1 MTEKKFGGLPD
12 AQITNGFKKLV
23 NGKVEIPIVV
33 GLKLWERELQHIT
46 TILKGDDTVNEVAL
60 DRFINGI
67 ALWSKGPMVF
77 NPLAPRLQGFHGA
90 VAGAQIMRMLC
101 SALFDQVLNPTI
113 RKGADGASFGEG
125 CC

>member
-1 MTEKKFGGLPD
+1 MTEKKFGGLSD
-12 AQITNGFKKLV
+12 DQITNGLKKLV
-23 NGKVEIPIVV
+23 NGKVEIPTAF
-33 GLKLWERELQHIT
+33 GLKLWERELQHVT
-46 TILKGDDTVNEVAL
+46 TILKSDATVNKVAL
-60 DRFINGI
+60 DRFINGV
-67 ALWSKGPMVF
+67 ALWSTGPMVF
-77 NPLAPRLQGFHGA
+77 SPLAPRLQGFHGA